1 MIKTKRR
8 EKWQSNINVRESVA
22 ELKMWHSWR
31 LHKNKQWFKIQ
42 LLYSPLKYSHLLKS
56 CSIWL
61 FMKCAGCFSISTFR
75 FFFPPVLSVF
85 LAWRVGLKRGGASS
99 QKRANTL
106 RSPLCAN
113 FMQTAFSSVR
123 QWRCHF
129 SWETIHHNTG
139 NRKTKGLHL
148 FNIYRNAFFFFWLFF
163 KVNFSTRS
171 RLFDHSG
178 KSKLL

>member
-8 EKWQSNINVRESVA
+8 EKWHSNIYVTESVA

-42 LLYSPLKYSHLLKS
+42 LLYSLLKYSRLLKS

-61 FMKCAGCFSISTFR
+61 FMKSAGCFSISTFR

-85 LAWRVGLKRGGASS
+85 LAWGVGLTGGGASS
-99 QKRANTL
+99 QKRANPL
-106 RSPLCAN
+106 RSPLFAN
-113 FMQTAFSSVR
+113 FMQTTFSLAR
-123 QWRCHF
+123 QRRCRF

-139 NRKTKGLHL
+139 KRKTKGLHL
-148 FNIYRNAFFFFWLFF
+148 FNIYRNVFFF
-163 KVNFSTRS
+163 
-171 RLFDHSG
+171 
-178 KSKLL
+178 